1 MILTIRQD
9 EHFRIMKTLSGFIEL
24 DTGSERMERVLEKAV
39 GHKYIRKVPKKSG
52 KGFYYIYAETF
63 KKPFTFLKT
72 MFNIHSKKIDDEFE
86 KESIAKNYGVDK
98 QTYAAH
104 VLEYLTNRLKWDGI
118 FSKKESREK
127 YKTAVKK
134 PVSGT
139 AEPAGKT
146 QSKGESPENK
156 KETTSQT
163 EKKAQPVLKINR
175 SLMYKVWSLYN
186 KQEKSVSV
194 GDDDGNKIGG
204 ATVKE
209 DLKKLT
215 SVLETGKSS
224 SVHHKDLGEI
234 IVDVG
239 NTGKSG
245 YGLKHIIEQ
254 RYSKDGKNED
264 EITALCILLQDAMK
278 DGSFRKNDN
287 HFAEIIKNGV
297 MAVVSKQR
305 NGDKEQWLLTGYDLH
320 SKKEEATD
328 AIQTVIAKYSYTPEF
343 SDLRKQVGAVT
354 ASLQTSIPQSGI
366 NSNRSEAMKGNQNA
380 KKDFAAQ
387 EKERTKKNEVR
398 KKAGL
403 PQTGLFER
411 ESALKD
417 ATWDPNSEQY
427 RYRDTGYIAGSRKEL
442 AQNYIKQMAKA
453 EEQILEHEIDWEGLE
468 ENPRSAK
475 ELIKKSNV
483 FGKVNFNTLIKNG
496 MARGA
501 AFLIDR
507 VYASVATE
515 AFDNPEGRH
524 NYVIAI
530 NGLRGRLEDCKTVQD
545 VIDTINE
552 INDERQ
558 GVFLSVRQQQK
569 YLDLKK
575 EYDEVHK
582 KKHDIEMKET
592 ALMDKLRREKY
603 GAKISFTELEK
614 TPEIQAFQKAN
625 GWDSNVDVGDGK
637 TRSGYFEKERVAA
650 RERLQAFEKEANEKA
665 IASNSLYA
673 AWNSLGNKF
682 IATINYSG
690 FGGSATFEKHI
701 QQAKHGNYDNWEW
714 KETGTLKGKRSA
726 KGKGRAIFQLIV
738 ASKFSRKGGRNVK
751 AHSTEELKKMFNLRD
766 IQSGN
771 WVLKDPM
778 SAKFH
783 VDHACE
789 AFADLADITGIPDSL
804 ISLNG
809 RLALAIGSRGK
820 SKAEAHYEH
829 VERVINLTK
838 MKGGGNLAHE
848 WFHAFDN
855 LISEAM
861 VGGKIDVFLTNP
873 MNHLSKKQ
881 QDILSEYIRIKNNT
895 SYSQKY
901 KDFLLDTQRDKLKKA
916 GITPPVEN
924 SQEEHVLQVRAAFD
938 NLVKAMTE
946 GNTPIKQEVEYSS
959 ADYKLAKFNFDKAT
973 SGLAEKIRYAGSL
986 EKAIELA
993 HKFWGIP
1000 ITKNEVKQKNEWIRM
1015 ICAYYGNAEGGR
1027 AAIDSGKKGSAF
1039 HEDAKALDR
1048 GKAKPYWSAPHEMAA
1063 RAFSAYIDDMLK
1075 ASGRKNDYLAYATEN
1090 DDYDSGDD
1098 ENKQK
1103 PYPEGEERK
1112 KINAAFK
1119 QLFDVVK
1126 QTGAIRK
1133 AIAVEQKNTVKKN
1146 IKEKIRY
1153 ILTVKVPVSKMKKSF
1168 EEGEH
1173 PRGEN
1178 GKFTDKGSLKSVS
1191 DVFDISDD
1199 DFSNS
1204 TKNFKL
1210 PSLPDFFLATIG
1222 VEKKDVL
1229 LKRSII
1235 EKNATRHEEIASP
1248 SESKMILANALY
1260 NNNIAMLCKPSNK
1273 PNYWSAVKVG
1283 ENYCV
1288 AVIDTDTNKKYH
1300 EIVGWRKVNKKGYEK
1315 MIRQTKREGG
1325 QFLITNGNSERS
1337 AALSDLTLGLKSIG
1351 DAQIQKSPAYVRNA
1365 SPSTSNIP
1373 QSAEKSSIPK
1383 AKDFLKKKMPLW
1395 EKPINGI
1402 QKSSVDGL
1410 PTISRLDK
1418 SKPGSPRLSA
1428 RDDTLLS
1435 SNTAEKSSMQKAM
1448 EKAFIKVFVKKV
1460 AENIYKSLTYSGY
1473 PLQGRTKIHGMDISI
1488 ENKKGSVR
1496 SGVDKDGH
1504 EWAIKMAYDYGYIRG
1519 TVGKDKDHVDAYIG
1533 NNPES
1538 EQVFIVHQ
1546 NDPTTGTYDED
1557 KVMLGFNSAA
1567 EAKAAYLR
1575 QYDRPGFFGSMDE
1588 MSIEEFKEKAFDKK
1602 NKGKMIA

>member
-52 KGFYYIYAETF
+52 KGFYYMYAETF

-139 AEPAGKT
+139 AEAAGKKQPT
-146 QSKGESPENK
+146 SSTKQSGGEKTDNK

-204 ATVKE
+204 ETVKE

-215 SVLETGKSS
+215 AVLETGKSS
-224 SVHHKDLGEI
+224 SVRHKDLGEI

-264 EITALCILLQDAMK
+264 EITALLQLVIDAT
-278 DGSFRKNDN
+278 
-287 HFAEIIKNGV
+287 KNGTV
-297 MAVVSKQR
+297 TRTNERTIEVSKNGIVAILRRENEER
-305 NGDKEQWLLTGYDLH
+305 NTKWILTGFADWN
-320 SKKEEATD
+320 KDKEATD
-328 AIQTVIAKYSYTPEF
+328 AIQTVIAQYSYTPEF
-343 SDLRKQVGAVT
+343 SSFRKQVGAVT
-354 ASLQTSIPQSGI
+354 ASLQTSIPQSGT

-387 EKERTKKNEVR
+387 EKERAKKNEAR
-398 KKAGL
+398 KKEGL
-403 PQTGLFER
+403 PQTELFER

-881 QDILSEYIRIKNNT
+881 QDLLTEYMRIKNNT

-924 SQEEHVLQVRAAFD
+924 SQEEHVLQVRTAFD

-1027 AAIDSGKKGSAF
+1027 ATIDSGKKGSAF

-1173 PRGEN
+1173 PRGEDGRFTVKGDKSNNAADKPVIHSGEYVLTSSGRKDFGEITEDIAKQIRRQAGKIRLRIGKHITGEKDNFGEKHIERTGRLKDLANVGFTTARDFVEYVCNDFDAIYEN
-1178 GKFTDKGSLKSVS
+1178 GRSLILYKRGDKNSVAY
-1191 DVFDISDD
+1191 VELTASDD
-1199 DFSNS
+1199 GDFYDV
-1204 TKNFKL
+1204 K
-1210 PSLPDFFLATIG
+1210 TIFP
-1222 VEKKDVL
+1222 
-1229 LKRSII
+1229 
-1235 EKNATRHEEIASP
+1235 A
-1248 SESKMILANALY
+1248 
-1260 NNNIAMLCKPSNK
+1260 
-1273 PNYWSAVKVG
+1273 
-1283 ENYCV
+1283 
-1288 AVIDTDTNKKYH
+1288 
-1300 EIVGWRKVNKKGYEK
+1300 
-1315 MIRQTKREGG
+1315 RQ
-1325 QFLITNGNSERS
+1325 
-1337 AALSDLTLGLKSIG
+1337 
-1351 DAQIQKSPAYVRNA
+1351 
-1365 SPSTSNIP
+1365 
-1373 QSAEKSSIPK
+1373 
-1383 AKDFLKKKMPLW
+1383 DFLKKKMPLW

-1402 QKSSVDGL
+1402 QKAEKERAQSNQFNEKPRSANFTGSSASL
-1410 PTISRLDK
+1410 NIPQS
-1418 SKPGSPRLSA
+1418 
-1428 RDDTLLS
+1428 
-1435 SNTAEKSSMQKAM
+1435 AEKSSMQKAM
-1448 EKAFIKVFVKKV
+1448 EKAFIKVFAKKV

>member
-24 DTGSERMERVLEKAV
+24 DTGSERIERVLEKAV

-52 KGFYYIYAETF
+52 KGFYYMYAETF

-139 AEPAGKT
+139 AEAAGKKQPT
-146 QSKGESPENK
+146 SSTKQSGGEKTDNK
-156 KETTSQT
+156 KEATEQT

-186 KQEKSVSV
+186 KQEKTADSK
-194 GDDDGNKIGG
+194 DDDGNKIGG

-215 SVLETGKSS
+215 AVLETGKSS
-224 SVHHKDLGEI
+224 SVRHKDLGEI

-264 EITALCILLQDAMK
+264 EITALLQLVIDAT
-278 DGSFRKNDN
+278 
-287 HFAEIIKNGV
+287 KNGTV
-297 MAVVSKQR
+297 TRTNERTIEVSKNGIVAILRRENEER
-305 NGDKEQWLLTGYDLH
+305 NTKWILTGFADWN
-320 SKKEEATD
+320 KDKEATD
-328 AIQTVIAKYSYTPEF
+328 AIQTVIAQYSYTPEF
-343 SDLRKQVGAVT
+343 SSFRKQVGAVT
-354 ASLQTSIPQSGI
+354 ASLQTSIPQSGT

-387 EKERTKKNEVR
+387 EKERAKKNEAR
-398 KKAGL
+398 KKEGL
-403 PQTGLFER
+403 PQTELFER

-468 ENPRSAK
+468 ENPRMAK

-809 RLALAIGSRGK
+809 RLALAIGARGE

-881 QDILSEYIRIKNNT
+881 QDLLTEYMRIKNNT

-924 SQEEHVLQVRAAFD
+924 SQEEHVLQVRTAFD

-959 ADYKLAKFNFDKAT
+959 ADYKLAKFNFDKST
-973 SGLAEKIRYAGSL
+973 GGLAEKIRYAGSL

-1027 AAIDSGKKGSAF
+1027 ATIDSGKKGSAF

-1098 ENKQK
+1098 ENVAK

-1178 GKFTDKGSLKSVS
+1178 GKFTDKGDKQSISKIKKECQATLMSWATAKIFNEAKGLPREEIFKKYGTTPEPVGILPEETLE
-1191 DVFDISDD
+1191 VFAPIKDNTVYCSKGYFIDHMVNHHTELELEDYKHVQEILDNPENMYLDTQTESIV
-1199 DFSNS
+1199 FEKGYRNR
-1204 TKNFKL
+1204 KEFVVL
-1210 PSLPDFFLATIG
+1210 
-1222 VEKKDVL
+1222 KKDENDKIVL
-1229 LKRSII
+1229 YKTFYYGKKTPKKFQKI
-1235 EKNATRHEEIASP
+1235 SP
-1248 SESKMILANALY
+1248 VTKLSPLQ
-1260 NNNIAMLCKPSNK
+1260 
-1273 PNYWSAVKVG
+1273 G
-1283 ENYCV
+1283 E
-1288 AVIDTDTNKKYH
+1288 
-1300 EIVGWRKVNKKGYEK
+1300 
-1315 MIRQTKREGG
+1315 
-1325 QFLITNGNSERS
+1325 
-1337 AALSDLTLGLKSIG
+1337 
-1351 DAQIQKSPAYVRNA
+1351 
-1365 SPSTSNIP
+1365 
-1373 QSAEKSSIPK
+1373 
-1383 AKDFLKKKMPLW
+1383 
-1395 EKPINGI
+1395 
-1402 QKSSVDGL
+1402 KSSVDGL

-1448 EKAFIKVFVKKV
+1448 EKAFIKVFAKKV